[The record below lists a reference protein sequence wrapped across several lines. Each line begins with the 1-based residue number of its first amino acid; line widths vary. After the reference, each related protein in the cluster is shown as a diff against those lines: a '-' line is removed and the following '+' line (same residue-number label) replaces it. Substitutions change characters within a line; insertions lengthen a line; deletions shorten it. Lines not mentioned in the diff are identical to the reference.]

1 MDDKTRRFLWLFLPF
16 GVVLV
21 AIGGYWFSGRSPHA
35 RDKSF
40 AKEHPIGFLAANS
53 AGEAMLQLDTCLLH
67 YALVQRDEAFPEDL
81 EPLGP
86 EGIRCVN
93 ANLTGGTNN
102 VNYRFTYF
110 PAGRDAKEKPRGFLL
125 YAYPLLTTDGRLA
138 PDSTSAEYFASED
151 GLVLIRK
158 DYGTSKE
165 RIEPFL
171 GLPKT
176 LQVLSS
182 RFVPGSRLPT
192 DQPGVLNALGRE
204 ASPGYSTVPQGYQ
217 GLWTPAD
224 NAAAVVWTNLSEGYL
239 YSYRPEHAATPRHFT
254 LLARPVQMGIRG
266 ADASIR
272 RLRHYFLDETGAVH
286 ATFLDREATA
296 LDPEISSC
304 ERLSQDCE
312 RLWISPPVSSAGSP

>member
-1 MDDKTRRFLWLFLPF
+1 MDDKTRRFLRLFLPF
-16 GVVLV
+16 GLLLV

-40 AKEHPIGFLAANS
+40 AKDHPIGFLAANS
-53 AGEAMLQLDTCLLH
+53 AGEAMLQLDTCLLR

-93 ANLTGGTNN
+93 AHLTGGTNN

-110 PAGRDAKEKPRGFLL
+110 PAGRDAKEKRHGFLL
-125 YAYPLLTTDGRLA
+125 YAYPLLTPGGQLA
-138 PDSTSAEYFASED
+138 PGATPAEYFASEE
-151 GLVLIRK
+151 GLVLVRK

-182 RFVPGSRLPT
+182 RFVAGGHLPT
-192 DQPGVLNALGRE
+192 DQPGILNALGRE
-204 ASPGYSTVPQGYQ
+204 GSPGYSTVPHGYQ
-217 GLWTPAD
+217 GLWTPA
-224 NAAAVVWTNLSEGYL
+224 
-239 YSYRPEHAATPRHFT
+239 
-254 LLARPVQMGIRG
+254 PVHMGIREV
-266 ADASIR
+266 DAPIR
-272 RLRHYFLDETGAVH
+272 RLRHYFLDETGGVH

-304 ERLSQDCE
+304 ERLSEDCE